1 MILVLSLQPAEIP
14 IRPAWPQ
21 CSKPVHLPVLSE
33 KPAPRH
39 SERLC
44 PDQPAFHD
52 LKWPTRRELVL
63 AQFAVRQPATS
74 VSPASHSST
83 AAPAPKGSLKRVDV
97 FVPVGR
103 YTG

>member
-39 SERLC
+39 SEGLC

-52 LKWPTRRELVL
+52 FKWPTRRELVL
-63 AQFAVRQPATS
+63 AQFAVPAARHLSFAGIAFIDRWTRS
-74 VSPASHSST
+74 AGIT
-83 AAPAPKGSLKRVDV
+83 KRVDV

-103 YTG
+103 Y